1 MIRRKKG
8 WHPGEEIK
16 HRAPAVLTGTGR
28 EGGPAGFWPAKS
40 WDSLLPEP
48 IARRKSPGDGKHQ
61 TLATVMYK
69 SNTSY
74 SQFGLGVGLFPG
86 FGSFFVLSAPFRAAA
101 AVPGT
106 ISKGSPPSPSPRQRQ
121 PPARTCPEV
130 SGVGK
135 DAGSIHP
142 GGADPAG
149 GEEPS
154 EEAPCR
160 DVPRCKKGLLELK
173 NR

>member
-40 WDSLLPEP
+40 WDSLFPEP

-101 AVPGT
+101 TVPGT
-106 ISKGSPPSPSPRQRQ
+106 ISKGAPQVQAPGSGSPQPGRVLRSPALGKT
-121 PPARTCPEV
+121 PARSIAVEPIPPVARSRAKTCHAGMSLAV
-130 SGVGK
+130 RK
-135 DAGSIHP
+135 DS
-142 GGADPAG
+142 
-149 GEEPS
+149 S
-154 EEAPCR
+154 S
-160 DVPRCKKGLLELK
+160 
-173 NR
+173 